1 MPAHSPHSPA
11 PGLRRDKPNKTTP
24 QLYWDQVRVSVRTY
38 VRVRTYVNQFGRLR
52 TPARPMPV
60 RYDPW
65 GTLTVGGTTALWK
78 TMWMMRTRLLN
89 IGTRHL
95 EEGLQFVV
103 PI

>member
-1 MPAHSPHSPA
+1 MPAHTPHSPA

-52 TPARPMPV
+52 TPALPMPV

-78 TMWMMRTRLLN
+78 TRRMMRTRLLN

>member
-1 MPAHSPHSPA
+1 
-11 PGLRRDKPNKTTP
+11 
-24 QLYWDQVRVSVRTY
+24 
-38 VRVRTYVNQFGRLR
+38 
-52 TPARPMPV
+52 MPV